1 MRWRAT
7 NENCYKGEDQK
18 QKGIWEKA
26 ETVKSKHKE
35 TNVEITGRK
44 KKEFRRR
51 KITIAPQ
58 TNFGC

>member
-35 TNVEITGRK
+35 ANVEITGRK
-44 KKEFRRR
+44 KRSSGEGKLL
-51 KITIAPQ
+51 
-58 TNFGC
+58 